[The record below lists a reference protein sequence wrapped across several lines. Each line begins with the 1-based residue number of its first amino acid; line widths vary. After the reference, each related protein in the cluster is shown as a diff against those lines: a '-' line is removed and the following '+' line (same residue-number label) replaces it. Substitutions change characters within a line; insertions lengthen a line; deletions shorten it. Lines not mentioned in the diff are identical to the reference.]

1 MNLKRFCTRF
11 REMRTCYVGT
21 KVSFLDKIFYAVDY
35 VFAFIIHGASISDY
49 FAYGFYKLRYKG
61 RKEYITYRRYHVI
74 QNKCNKVSD
83 RCLCR
88 EKNKFNE
95 LFKEFLGRDWIDV
108 NNVDEM
114 LFISFCH
121 KYPVIFIKEI
131 NGYRGIGTRLSLIHI

>member
-95 LFKEFLGRDWIDV
+95 LFKEFI
-108 NNVDEM
+108 
-114 LFISFCH
+114 
-121 KYPVIFIKEI
+121 
-131 NGYRGIGTRLSLIHI
+131 

>member
-61 RKEYITYRRYHVI
+61 RKSMYPEDVPT
-74 QNKCNKVSD
+74 CNKTHAP
-83 RCLCR
+83 LC
-88 EKNKFNE
+88 
-95 LFKEFLGRDWIDV
+95 
-108 NNVDEM
+108 
-114 LFISFCH
+114 S
-121 KYPVIFIKEI
+121 
-131 NGYRGIGTRLSLIHI
+131 